1 MAINFKQIPNNI
13 RVPLFYA
20 EVDASRANS
29 GQLNQRALIIG
40 QMQSS
45 GSATAGAPVISQGPI
60 ADQAAFGSQSMVAQ
74 MIAAYR
80 QNDAFGELW
89 VLPLADDA
97 GGVQATGSITFT
109 GPSTAAGTLSLYI
122 GGQRVQTAITSGM
135 TAAQIATALVAAIAA
150 ASNLQLPVTAAVDGV
165 TTSKVNFTAL
175 HKGAL
180 GNDIDIRV
188 NYLGSAGG
196 EALPAGVGVSITAMA
211 SGATNPSL
219 TTPLANLSDEPF
231 DFIVMPYTDTTSLNA
246 LRDFMNDSAGR
257 WSWQRKIY
265 GHVFNAYRG
274 NFGALTSFGAGRN
287 DQHMSIMGFYN
298 SPTPS
303 WIWASVFGAQVAN
316 SVRAD
321 AGLPVHTLPMV
332 GILPPPV
339 SSRFTISERNTL
351 LFTGVS
357 TFTVQRDGQVLIEGG
372 ITTYQSNAYGQP
384 DNSYLLVVRLFTLM
398 YCLRFLETRIT
409 TKYARVK
416 LAADGTRFGPGANV
430 VTPAM
435 IKAELIAAYAE
446 LEDLGLVQQRE
457 AFIQGLIVQKST
469 TDPNRV
475 DVLWDGVLINQL
487 DIFALLAQFRTM

>member
-1 MAINFKQIPNNI
+1 MTVNFKQIPSNI

-45 GSATAGAPVISQGPI
+45 GSAAAGVPVISQGPI

-80 QNDAFGELW
+80 RNDAFGELW

-97 GGVQATGSITFT
+97 GGVQATGAITFT
-109 GPSTAAGTLSLYI
+109 GPATAAGTLSLYI
-122 GGQRVQTAITSGM
+122 AGIRVQTAVTSGM
-135 TAAQIATALVAAIAA
+135 TAAQLATALVAAITAQT
-150 ASNLQLPVTAAVDGV
+150 NLQLAVTAAVDGV
-165 TTSKVNFTAL
+165 ITSKVNFTAI
-175 HKGAL
+175 HKGAA
-180 GNDIDIRV
+180 GNDIDLRV
-188 NYLGSAGG
+188 NYLGTAGG
-196 EALPAGVGVSITAMA
+196 EALPAGIGVTITAMA

-231 DFIVMPYTDTTSLNA
+231 DFIVMPYTDSTSLNA

-257 WSWQRKIY
+257 WSWSRKIY

-274 NFGALTSFGAGRN
+274 NYGALTSFGAGRN
-287 DQHMSIMGFYN
+287 DQHMSIMGFFN
-298 SPTPS
+298 SPTAS
-303 WIWASVFGAQVAN
+303 WIWAAVFAAQVAN

-321 AGLPVHTLPMV
+321 PGLPVHTLPMV
-332 GILPPPV
+332 GVLPPPV

-351 LFTGVS
+351 LFTGIS
-357 TFTVQRDGQVLIEGG
+357 TFTVQRDGSVLIEGG

-384 DNSYLLVVRLFTLM
+384 DNSYLLLVRLYTLM

-416 LAADGTRFGPGANV
+416 LAADGTRFGPGANI

-446 LEDLGLVQQRE
+446 LEEIGLVQQRE